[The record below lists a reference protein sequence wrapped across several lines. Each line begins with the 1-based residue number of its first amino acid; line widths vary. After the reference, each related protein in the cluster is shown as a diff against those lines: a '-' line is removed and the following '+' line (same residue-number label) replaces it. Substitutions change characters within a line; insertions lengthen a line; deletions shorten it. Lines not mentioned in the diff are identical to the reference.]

1 MADDERI
8 QAIEFIDSHTAPG
21 QRLYVGLA
29 NHGRIFANDNL
40 TYFAAQR
47 LPATM
52 WSHFDPGLQNRYDIQ
67 AEMIRELQVAAPPY
81 IMLDGEWDNKR
92 EPNDS
97 SISSGVTLL
106 DDYLHKTY
114 RPVTSF
120 GILSIYQRI
129 N

>member
-1 MADDERI
+1 
-8 QAIEFIDSHTAPG
+8 
-21 QRLYVGLA
+21 
-29 NHGRIFANDNL
+29 
-40 TYFAAQR
+40 
-47 LPATM
+47 
-52 WSHFDPGLQNRYDIQ
+52 
-67 AEMIRELQVAAPPY
+67 
-81 IMLDGEWDNKR
+81 MLDGEWDNKR